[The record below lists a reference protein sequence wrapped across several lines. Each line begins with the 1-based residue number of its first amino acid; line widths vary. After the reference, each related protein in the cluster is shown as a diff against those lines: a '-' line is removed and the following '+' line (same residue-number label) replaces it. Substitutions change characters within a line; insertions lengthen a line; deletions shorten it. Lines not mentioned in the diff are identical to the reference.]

1 LKKIGEQSQEV
12 KKAAV
17 IATGWVGDTI
27 ACTAAATSLF
37 EKGYQVT
44 FFARWPQLIP
54 ILKNDSR
61 FTVRLYWHL
70 KILRL
75 IKPILN
81 WYFDIVIEEPAKWS
95 YQEPFT
101 AEIRRIAGCTP
112 TTGYQLFLNPH
123 LDGIIRNQFFDGER
137 KPVISISRDIIKRA
151 YGRDLDQLIPMLSE
165 FADIVWVGLDSSKNS
180 KHGKNHSLLN
190 DAKLIASSDL
200 FFGPEGGLLWLAAGI
215 GMPCIYLSEN
225 ISAVAKN
232 HGMSSLENV
241 LGSKNYFREDA
252 RHISLPPYCN
262 NDFIIKKIREFLS
275 TMLLKN
281 QIRK

>member
-1 LKKIGEQSQEV
+1 MKKLDEQSLKR

-27 ACTAAATSLF
+27 ACTAAATSLS

-44 FFARWPQLIP
+44 FFTRWPQLIP

-70 KILRL
+70 KLLRL
-75 IKPILN
+75 IKPILK
-81 WYFDIVIEEPAKWS
+81 WYFDVVIEEPAKWS
-95 YQEPFT
+95 YKEPFT
-101 AEIRRIAGCTP
+101 AEIRRIADCVP
-112 TTGYQLFLNPH
+112 SPEYQLFLSPSSH
-123 LDGIIRNQFFDGER
+123 RGMQKQFLDIKR

-151 YGRDLDQLIPMLSE
+151 YGRDVDQLILIISE
-165 FADIVWVGLDSSKNS
+165 FANIVWVGLDPSKNS
-180 KHGKNHSLLN
+180 KHGKNHNLLN
-190 DAKLIASSDL
+190 DAKIISNSDL

-241 LGSKNYFREDA
+241 LGSKNYFKEDT
-252 RHISLPPYCN
+252 RHISLPPYCK
-262 NDFIIKKIREFLS
+262 NDFIIEKIREFLS
-275 TMLLKN
+275 TAFLKN
-281 QIRK
+281 